1 VRERPLVLLDGAH
14 NPEGIEALAAELP
27 ALVGGRRVMLVFAVM
42 ADKAWQAMLRTLVPQ
57 VAAAIVT
64 HVGRRGLA
72 PDALA
77 AALAGRVPVDPIGDA
92 RAALRAALSRAGA
105 DDAVLVTGS
114 LFLVGEA
121 YAELGSGGSLFEPW
135 HGPKSDGT
143 EAHL

>member
-1 VRERPLVLLDGAH
+1 MPEVAVAVAVDGVVVVAEPTSDPPIADALVTTRPGLGLVVLVADCIPVLLSD
-14 NPEGIEALAAELP
+14 
-27 ALVGGRRVMLVFAVM
+27 RRAGV
-42 ADKAWQAMLRTLVPQ
+42 
-57 VAAAIVT
+57 VAAV

-121 YAELGSGGSLFEPW
+121 YAELGGGSLFEPW

-143 EAHL
+143 EARV